1 MIGVKT
7 IAITIATA
15 HAERLPS
22 AATTV
27 TASTISGIASTAS
40 ITRLI
45 VSSAMP
51 RR

>member
-1 MIGVKT
+1 MIGAKT
-7 IAITIATA
+7 IAITTVTA
-15 HAERLPS
+15 HDDRLPS

-51 RR
+51 RK